1 MVNEIILD
9 KTAIKLDQYKE
20 DIDNGLITVSIVFQ
34 VTSEDYHDI
43 ATLLYK
49 GTFDINVPDRNLTF
63 KGTIKQYYTSITNLY
78 EKGQVGEY
86 SLILQEIKRPERGQK

>member
-9 KTAIKLDQYKE
+9 KTAIKLDEYKE
-20 DIDNGLITVSIVFQ
+20 DIDNGLINVSIVFQ

-49 GTFDINVPDRNLTF
+49 GTFDVKVPDRNLTF
-63 KGTIKQYYTSITNLY
+63 K
-78 EKGQVGEY
+78 EVV
-86 SLILQEIKRPERGQK
+86 QKVTK

>member
-49 GTFDINVPDRNLTF
+49 GAFDVNVPDRNLTF
-63 KGTIKQYYTSITNLY
+63 K
-78 EKGQVGEY
+78 EVV
-86 SLILQEIKRPERGQK
+86 QKVNK